1 MQDHV
6 DIPPGA
12 SIPDGRASIAMPE
25 GPGGVLGATLAAS
38 GVEVPCLSTHEEKKT
53 WNSAISVTRA

>member
-1 MQDHV
+1 
-6 DIPPGA
+6 
-12 SIPDGRASIAMPE
+12 MPE